1 VISSLS
7 QSSDPT
13 ALYNARVKGRQMLL
27 DNPAKESKLKKE
39 IELKKE
45 LRKKE
50 KAQRKLGIIGRR
62 KRELWSLDKSSI
74 K

>member
-1 VISSLS
+1 
-7 QSSDPT
+7 
-13 ALYNARVKGRQMLL
+13 MLL
-27 DNPAKESKLKKE
+27 ENPAKESKLKKE
-39 IELKKE
+39 IERKKE

-62 KRELWSLDKSSI
+62 KRELWSFDKSSL